1 MNEIRSDMSEQ
12 YPWVKFYEA
21 VATKLLEYK
30 SREKRRELAQM
41 MYDIADEVGV
51 DGCKNL
57 FSLRT
62 EYGENKDK
70 TKPHVVSDDVSPY
83 TVFFFMNCN
92 VTKENRI
99 RIITL
104 IGERLGISNE
114 IERPTLFDALPT
126 MQLRNPGNLR
136 WDSGKDWFRSE
147 KDSEQKDKIWEQ
159 YELAIQYADGDSSKL
174 SKQKQLFDEVCSY
187 KRVGYGLTKG
197 MFYIRPNSYMTMDD
211 NSRKYIS
218 DNMGIEI
225 PKGKLT
231 ADKYFNA
238 LGEMRNK
245 FSSSDSEVHSFIDVS
260 KVAYNG
266 GDDTDDE
273 NDKSYWMVGFHFGSN
288 DNQWEKFRTEGVWEG
303 FVKSNDNAQINDFK
317 SIQPED
323 VLILKTSYTTGS
335 SHNISTVK
343 LFKLAVVKSV
353 IEMTREGQFGVR
365 CFVNY
370 VDIQE
375 KEFTNFKGSY
385 MKTINRLEDDNIL
398 SYVRECLD
406 KGDVTLV
413 MRYAQHLKR
422 CRNLVLTGAPG
433 TGKTYLARQIAEAM
447 NDGLD
452 LSDDAQKKCI
462 GFVQFHPSYDY
473 VDFVEGLRP
482 FKSESG
488 EQVIFERQ
496 DGIFK
501 EFCKR
506 AIEKPYILASDE
518 VDNFDD
524 AWKNLKSKAEEND
537 DNVLSIK
544 SLKGKEV
551 NIRPYRYYSDGFAGL
566 VYKNNEWVLRTGMFF
581 NKEQCYNVYR
591 GQKGNKSGTFDN
603 YRKAIVQF
611 MKDEC
616 GLKEYQA
623 GTVNARKTINY
634 VFIIDEI
641 NRGDLSKIFG
651 ELFYALDPGYRGKD
665 KGRVKTQ
672 YQKLVDCEDDEFSG
686 DGFYVPENVYIIGTM
701 NDIDRSVESMD
712 FALRRR
718 FAWHKIR
725 PEDTASEMG
734 LSADARER
742 MDAVNRV
749 IRAIPELGEDY
760 QLGGAYFLKMNDDAD
775 ALSAEELW
783 KYHLESLIDEYLR
796 GLPDACEKKDRI
808 KSAYDLRDDVTD
820 EDMSEDAEA

>member
-1 MNEIRSDMSEQ
+1 MNEIRSDMNEQ

-30 SREKRRELAQM
+30 SREKRRELVRM

-136 WDSGKDWFRSE
+136 WDCGKDWFRSE

-231 ADKYFNA
+231 ADKYFDA
-238 LGEMRNK
+238 LNRMRNK
-245 FSSSDSEVHSFIDVS
+245 FSSSDFGVHSFIDVS
-260 KVAYNG
+260 QVAYDG
-266 GDDTDDE
+266 GENTDDE
-273 NDKSYWMVGFHFGSN
+273 S
-288 DNQWEKFRTEGVWEG
+288 GVE
-303 FVKSNDNAQINDFK
+303 NA
-317 SIQPED
+317 
-323 VLILKTSYTTGS
+323 
-335 SHNISTVK
+335 
-343 LFKLAVVKSV
+343 
-353 IEMTREGQFGVR
+353 
-365 CFVNY
+365 
-370 VDIQE
+370 
-375 KEFTNFKGSY
+375 
-385 MKTINRLEDDNIL
+385 
-398 SYVRECLD
+398 RECLEN
-406 KGDVTLV
+406 GNMTLV
-413 MRYAQHLKR
+413 KRYAQHLKH
-422 CRNLVLTGAPG
+422 CRNLILTGAPG

-501 EFCKR
+501 DFCKR
-506 AIEKPYILASDE
+506 AIERPYKIASDG
-518 VDNFDD
+518 VDNFDE
-524 AWKNLKSKAEEND
+524 AWENLKAKADEID
-537 DNVLSIK
+537 DNVLSMK
-544 SLKGKEV
+544 TLRGKEL

-566 VYKNNEWVLRTGMFF
+566 VYQDNEWVLRAGMFF
-581 NKEQCYNVYR
+581 NKEQCYSVY
-591 GQKGNKSGTFDN
+591 KSQIGCKSRALDN
-603 YRKAIVQF
+603 YRRAIIQF

-623 GTVNARKTINY
+623 GTVNARKQINY

-665 KGRVKTQ
+665 KGRVRTQ

-796 GLPDACEKKDRI
+796 GLPDAHEKKDRI

-820 EDMSEDAEA
+820 EDMSEDAET

>member
-273 NDKSYWMVGFHFGSN
+273 S
-288 DNQWEKFRTEGVWEG
+288 GVE
-303 FVKSNDNAQINDFK
+303 N
-317 SIQPED
+317 
-323 VLILKTSYTTGS
+323 
-335 SHNISTVK
+335 
-343 LFKLAVVKSV
+343 
-353 IEMTREGQFGVR
+353 
-365 CFVNY
+365 
-370 VDIQE
+370 
-375 KEFTNFKGSY
+375 
-385 MKTINRLEDDNIL
+385 
-398 SYVRECLD
+398 VRECLD

-820 EDMSEDAEA
+820 EDMS